1 MRRWE
6 HPYQVIDTARLSDK
20 GTVNLMWK
28 GSTRHNCVVTLK
40 FSSLGTATA
49 TSAYLEPAGS
59 SRTTDSGSYSYYAG
73 PVARYAPNCVK
84 WGGATGGVAYNS
96 PSEHC

>member
-6 HPYQVIDTARLSDK
+6 HRYQVIDTARLSDK

-28 GSTRHNCVVTLK
+28 V
-40 FSSLGTATA
+40 
-49 TSAYLEPAGS
+49 
-59 SRTTDSGSYSYYAG
+59 D
-73 PVARYAPNCVK
+73 RYAPNCVK